1 MSAQTTGNKSNPEQS
16 KNLVFS
22 QPIIVDV
29 NENGVKTPIEIQN
42 FSDYITNILAALG
55 IDKDTG
61 NAILNEMQTKFD
73 DKTKY
78 ELVNN
83 PDIQSS
89 IQKLITSDQE
99 INNLIQPGGEL
110 EIYKDAIQSTWNKT
124 IATLGKL
131 QGLVILKKISSNDCK
146 PVIESL
152 LAAIDKKIS
161 VVNEILEQN
170 IAQTG
175 GNNINTFKNKYL
187 KYKMKYLNLKNNM

>member
-1 MSAQTTGNKSNPEQS
+1 MSRQQSQNIVPPDTASNKLIFTNPIS
-16 KNLVFS
+16 
-22 QPIIVDV
+22 VDV
-29 NENGVKTPIEIQN
+29 SGQPVPIAN
-42 FSDYITNILAALG
+42 FTDYIKTILITLG
-55 IDKDTG
+55 I
-61 NAILNEMQTKFD
+61 NAETSISILNEMEQKFD

-83 PDIQSS
+83 PQIQSS

-99 INNLIQPGGEL
+99 INNLIQPDGEL
-110 EIYKDAIQSTWNKT
+110 FIYKDAIKTTWDKT
-124 IATLGKL
+124 LSTLGKL

-170 IAQTG
+170 ITQTG
-175 GNNINTFKNKYL
+175 GNNINKFKNKYL

>member
-1 MSAQTTGNKSNPEQS
+1 MSTEVNDESVVPETASNS
-16 KNLVFS
+16 NNLVFAS
-22 QPIIVDV
+22 PIIIDV
-29 NENGVKTPIEIQN
+29 SGSPIPITN
-42 FSDYITNILAALG
+42 FSDYIRTILSTLG
-55 IDKDTG
+55 IDNTTG
-61 NAILNEMQTKFD
+61 TNILNEMEQKFD
-73 DKTKY
+73 DKNKY

-83 PDIQSS
+83 SQIQTS

-110 EIYKDAIQSTWNKT
+110 FIYKDAIKSTWDRT

-170 IAQTG
+170 ITQTG